1 MTKTLFVGNLP
12 FGCTQQD
19 LESVF
24 GSVTEV
30 ISVRIVTDRETGR
43 SRGFAFVEVPA
54 DNTEAVMASL
64 HGTEIGGRQI
74 VVNEARER
82 KEQPSR
88 RWS

>member
-1 MTKTLFVGNLP
+1 MIKTLFVGNLP
-12 FGCTQQD
+12 YGCTRQD
-19 LESVF
+19 LESAV

-54 DNTEAVMASL
+54 DSMEAVVASL
-64 HGTEIGGRQI
+64 HGAEIGGRQI

-82 KEQPSR
+82 KERPSR
-88 RWS
+88 RY